1 MSKQANT
8 PGMLWDKRYAE
19 DDYVFGHEP
28 NQWMAENTDLLT
40 PGLSALVP
48 GDGEGRNGVWL
59 AERGLIVT
67 TIDASPVGV
76 EKAQKLAAS
85 RNVKLE
91 MLIGDLKDWEPPALK
106 FNVLVSAFLHVNSND
121 RRTLH
126 RKLAATLNP
135 GGLMLLEG
143 FAPGHLDYG
152 SGGPSMKERMFTEA
166 GLREDFADMLDIEHL
181 REAKVALPT
190 SERHSGPAVVMRLRA
205 RRKKS

>member
-76 EKAQKLAAS
+76 
-85 RNVKLE
+85 
-91 MLIGDLKDWEPPALK
+91 
-106 FNVLVSAFLHVNSND
+106 
-121 RRTLH
+121 
-126 RKLAATLNP
+126 
-135 GGLMLLEG
+135 
-143 FAPGHLDYG
+143 
-152 SGGPSMKERMFTEA
+152 
-166 GLREDFADMLDIEHL
+166 
-181 REAKVALPT
+181 
-190 SERHSGPAVVMRLRA
+190 
-205 RRKKS
+205 